1 MDKHSYLS
9 NVDSAWVDDQ
19 YQKFIQDPTSV
30 EESWQKFFQGF
41 EFARIHY
48 GESSEVPEEFEKEFK
63 VLDLINGY
71 RQRGHLFTDTNPV
84 RVRRKYSPT
93 LDIEN
98 FGLNDADLNSSFEAG
113 QEIGIG
119 KATLQDIIAH
129 LNTTYCRSI
138 GVEYRYIRTPEKVKW
153 LQERMESCQ
162 NLPSFS
168 LAAKKGILRKLNQA
182 VVFERFLGTKFVGQ
196 KRFSI
201 EGAEALIPALDVIIE
216 HGADKHNIESFF
228 IGMAHRGRLNVL
240 ANTLRKTY
248 KDIFSEFESKD
259 YDDKDD
265 VFDGDVKYHLG
276 FQSLVTTD
284 NGKEVFVVLAP
295 NPSHLE
301 SVGPVIQGIT
311 RAILDTGYDGDDSKV
326 VPILIH
332 GDAAI
337 AAQGV
342 VYEVVQMAKLK
353 AYSTGG
359 TVHIV
364 VNNQVGF
371 TTNYLDARSSTYCTD
386 VAKVTLSPV
395 FHVNGDDAEALAY
408 TMKLA
413 MDYRQKYK
421 QDVFIDLLC
430 YRKHGHNEGDE
441 PKFTQPLLYKAIAK
455 HPDPREIYKKKLME
469 SGVIGRSLV
478 KEMEEEFQE
487 QLQERLAESKQIEK
501 ATITSFSAIRWKGF
515 EPPTLKDLGSSPN
528 TGVPIGIL
536 KTIGKKLAAV
546 PKGMKFFRKL
556 ERILE
561 GRQKMID
568 QDKLDWSMGELL
580 AYGSLLLDGNAIRFT
595 GQDCERGTFSHRH
608 AVVKVEDSE
617 EEYVHLNHLAKGQ
630 APFQIFNSLLSEYAD
645 MGFDYG
651 YALAEPY
658 TLTIWEAQFGDFSN
672 GAQIIIDQYLA
683 AAEDKW
689 NTMNGLVLLL
699 PHGYEGMGAEHS
711 SARMERYLALCADG
725 NMFVVNCTTPA
736 NFFHVLRR
744 QMARNF
750 RKPLIVFTPKS
761 LLRHPMAVS
770 KLSEMS
776 KGGFREVMDDVTA
789 DPKKVR
795 TIAFC
800 QGKIFYELIQK
811 KKELGIEEVAIVRLE
826 QLHPLPKKQIDAII
840 LKYDK
845 AEERIWV
852 QEEPWNMGAWAY
864 LLTTWRENDL
874 KFVGRSASGSPASG
888 SQKRFEI
895 RQNKI
900 INSVFQRYIKNGEK

>member
-9 NVDSAWVDDQ
+9 NVNSVWVDDQ
-19 YQKFIQDPTSV
+19 YQKFIKEPASV
-30 EESWQKFFQGF
+30 EPSWQKFFEGF
-41 EFARIHY
+41 EFARTQY
-48 GESSEVPEEFEKEFK
+48 GENGAVPEEFEKEFK

-84 RVRRKYSPT
+84 RERRKYDPT
-93 LDIEN
+93 LAVSN
-98 FGLNDADLNSSFEAG
+98 FGLSEGDFNTAFEAG
-113 QEIGIG
+113 NEIGIG
-119 KATLQDIIAH
+119 KATLRNIIDH
-129 LNTTYCRSI
+129 LETTYCGSI
-138 GVEYRYIRTPEKVKW
+138 GVEYRYIRKPKKQKW
-153 LQERMESCQ
+153 LQERMEGSR
-162 NLPSFS
+162 NMPEFS
-168 LAAKKGILRKLNQA
+168 IEAKKGILRKLNQA
-182 VVFERFLGTKFVGQ
+182 VVFEHFLGTKFVGQ

-240 ANTLRKTY
+240 ANTLNKTY
-248 KDIFSEFESKD
+248 KDIFSEFESKEYED
-259 YDDKDD
+259 AF
-265 VFDGDVKYHLG
+265 FDGDVKYHLG
-276 FQSLVTTD
+276 FQSQITTNNDKKVYVT
-284 NGKEVFVVLAP
+284 LAP

-301 SVGPVIQGIT
+301 SVGPVVQGIT
-311 RAILDTGYDGDDSKV
+311 RAIIDSGYDGDSSRV
-326 VPILIH
+326 APILIH

-353 AYSTGG
+353 AYTTGG
-359 TVHIV
+359 TIHIV

-395 FHVNGDDAEALAY
+395 FHVNGDDVEALAY
-408 TMKLA
+408 TIKLA
-413 MDYRQKYK
+413 MDFRQEFK

-441 PKFTQPLLYKAIAK
+441 PKFTQPLLYKAIAE
-455 HPDPREIYKKKLME
+455 HANPREIYKKKLME
-469 SGVIGRSLV
+469 SGVIGEGLV
-478 KEMEEEFQE
+478 QEMEKEFQE
-487 QLQERLAESKQIEK
+487 QLQERLTESKQIEK
-501 ATITSFSAIRWKGF
+501 ATITSFSAIRWKDF
-515 EPPTLKDLGSSPN
+515 KAPTLKDLETSPN
-528 TGVPIGIL
+528 TGVPIKTL
-536 KTIGKKLAAV
+536 KAIGKKLALV
-546 PKGMKFFRKL
+546 PKGMKFFKKL
-556 ERILE
+556 ERILQN
-561 GRQKMID
+561 RQTMMDK
-568 QDKLDWSMGELL
+568 DKLDWSMGELL
-580 AYGSLLLDGNAIRFT
+580 AYGSILLDGNAIRFT
-595 GQDCERGTFSHRH
+595 GQDSERGTFSHRH
-608 AVVKVEDSE
+608 AVVRVEDSE
-617 EEYVHLNHLAKGQ
+617 EEYVHLSHLAKDQ
-630 APFQIFNSLLSEYAD
+630 PKFQIYNALLSEYAD

-651 YALAEPY
+651 YALAEPN

-711 SARMERYLALCADG
+711 SARMERYLALCAES

-750 RKPLIVFTPKS
+750 RKPLVVFTPKS
-761 LLRHPMAVS
+761 LLRHPMVVS
-770 KLSEMS
+770 ELRDMS
-776 KGGFREVMDDVTA
+776 TGCFQEVIDDHTA
-789 DPKKVR
+789 IAKKVR
-795 TIAFC
+795 TVAFC
-800 QGKIFYELIQK
+800 QGKIYYELMQK
-811 KKELGIEEVAIVRLE
+811 KKELGVEEVAIVRLE
-826 QLHPLPKKQIDAII
+826 QLHPFPIKQIEAIL

-845 AEERIWV
+845 IEEKIWV

-864 LLTTWRENDL
+864 LLTTWRRNDL
-874 KFVGRSASGSPASG
+874 RFVGRSASGSPASG
-888 SQKRFEI
+888 SQRRFEI

-900 INSVFQRYIKNGEK
+900 IDSVFQRYTEKVKL